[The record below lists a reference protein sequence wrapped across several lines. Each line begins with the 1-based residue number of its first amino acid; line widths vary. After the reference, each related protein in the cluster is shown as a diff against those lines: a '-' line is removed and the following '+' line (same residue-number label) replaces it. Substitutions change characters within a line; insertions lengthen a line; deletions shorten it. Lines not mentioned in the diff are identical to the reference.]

1 MGFSQDVGDIHV
13 HKDLEDTHFVLFGE
27 VSHRQEDNHAG
38 AVSQTMDQREERS
51 LSRGGT
57 TRLEKVQNVGGI
69 ATNANLHGLVEGNQ
83 TSREM
88 KRGIDSV
95 LKSENFCT
103 GRRSRYT
110 RLSATLVEKGRPL
123 EKE

>member
-1 MGFSQDVGDIHV
+1 M
-13 HKDLEDTHFVLFGE
+13 LFGE
-27 VSHRQEDNHAG
+27 VSYRQEGNHAG
-38 AVSQTMDQREERS
+38 AVSQTTNQREEHS

-57 TRLEKVQNVGGI
+57 TRLEKNLMQNVGGI
-69 ATNANLHGLVEGNQ
+69 TTNANLHGLVEGNQ

-95 LKSENFCT
+95 FKSENFCT
-103 GRRSRYT
+103 GHKSRHM